1 MKNFSYYLK
10 FIYYSLVLE
19 SEKEKLMEILK
30 GFVDNLC
37 IILDQYSL
45 FEEEIL
51 LMLFVHR
58 YNKICKVFERG
69 IRTGRIG

>member
-1 MKNFSYYLK
+1 
-10 FIYYSLVLE
+10 
-19 SEKEKLMEILK
+19 MEILR
-30 GFVDNLC
+30 GFVENLC

-51 LMLFVHR
+51 LMLFVHG
-58 YNKICKVFERG
+58 YSKIGRIFERG